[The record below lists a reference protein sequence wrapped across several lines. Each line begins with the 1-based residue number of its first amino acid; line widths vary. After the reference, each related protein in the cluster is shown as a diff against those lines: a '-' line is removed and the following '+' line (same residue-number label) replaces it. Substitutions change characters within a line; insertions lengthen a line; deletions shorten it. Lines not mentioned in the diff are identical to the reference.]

1 MSCGVQIC
9 FSYTQRMYLKD
20 LNTSDDNLEHS
31 EQLWKIT
38 PKVAER
44 PTTSSTKIIPPLK
57 LFVFPQKIRW
67 GVIILCLFSLFSLN
81 FWYIFMFSNLIIFSI
96 NLFFMHLLLSK
107 WFNNFPNTK
116 VPERK
121 ILRRYGK
128 SNDTLGSRNDL
139 KLLTLMVL
147 RSLPVSKVPKTI
159 QMSNFRRF
167 CVPSVSFDFLYLF
180 KIFRYGTFKFKKCF
194 SNLEVQYR
202 KI

>member
-1 MSCGVQIC
+1 MGKFQILYYSII
-9 FSYTQRMYLKD
+9 SYLLKVYSGMQNKTWRKSND
-20 LNTSDDNLEHS
+20 LRKTVMIWRKRNDTLSSNTSLWALCFVWYRIIWIALDYILEIKV
-31 EQLWKIT
+31 WKN
-38 PKVAER
+38 
-44 PTTSSTKIIPPLK
+44 
-57 LFVFPQKIRW
+57 
-67 GVIILCLFSLFSLN
+67 FS
-81 FWYIFMFSNLIIFSI
+81 
-96 NLFFMHLLLSK
+96 
-107 WFNNFPNTK
+107 NTK
-116 VPERK
+116 VPKRK

-128 SNDTLGSRNDL
+128 SNDTLGTRNDL

-167 CVPSVSFDFLYLF
+167 CVPSVSFDFSYLF